1 MTRGVWKG
9 PFVHPSLLKK
19 IDKLKDQTKKMPI
32 KTWSRN
38 STIIPEFVGHSFLI
52 HNGKSFIPI
61 TVSEEMVGHKLGEFS
76 PTRKFSGH
84 TPADKKAA
92 AEGTSS
98 PASGSAPKAAPGS
111 SPKTATAPASKPAS
125 PKKDTKWQKKII

>member
-1 MTRGVWKG
+1 MTRGIWKG

-19 IDKLKDQTKKMPI
+19 VDKLKDKGKSQPI

-52 HNGKSFIPI
+52 HNGRSFIPI
-61 TVSEEMVGHKLGEFS
+61 TISEEMVGHKLGEFS

-92 AEGTSS
+92 ADGGAASS
-98 PASGSAPKAAPGS
+98 FKICTRRTHRQKVIKLPQQQPTP
-111 SPKTATAPASKPAS
+111 PSKGKEDA
-125 PKKDTKWQKKII
+125 KK

>member
-1 MTRGVWKG
+1 MTRSIWKG

-98 PASGSAPKAAPGS
+98 PSSGSATKAAPGS
-111 SPKTATAPASKPAS
+111 SPKAAPAAAPASKTAS
-125 PKKDTKWQKKII
+125 PKKDTK

>member
-19 IDKLKDQTKKMPI
+19 IDKIKDKSKKQPI

-52 HNGKSFIPI
+52 HNGKTFIPI
-61 TVSEEMVGHKLGEFS
+61 TISEEMVGHKLGEFS

-92 AEGTSS
+92 AEGTATAA
-98 PASGSAPKAAPGS
+98 PGAAPKAAPGAA
-111 SPKTATAPASKPAS
+111 PKAAPGAAPKAAPGAA
-125 PKKDTKWQKKII
+125 PKKDSK

>member
-19 IDKLKDQTKKMPI
+19 IDKLKDQSKKAPI

-52 HNGKSFIPI
+52 HNGK
-61 TVSEEMVGHKLGEFS
+61 KLQFHG
-76 PTRKFSGH
+76 
-84 TPADKKAA
+84 
-92 AEGTSS
+92 
-98 PASGSAPKAAPGS
+98 
-111 SPKTATAPASKPAS
+111 
-125 PKKDTKWQKKII
+125 IILHRNFVLD

>member
-111 SPKTATAPASKPAS
+111 SPKTATSPASKPAS
-125 PKKDTKWQKKII
+125 PKKDTK

>member
-1 MTRGVWKG
+1 MTRGIWKG
-9 PFVHPSLLKK
+9 PYVHPSLLKK
-19 IDKLKDQTKKMPI
+19 VDKLKDKGKSQSI

-52 HNGKSFIPI
+52 HNGRSFIPI
-61 TVSEEMVGHKLGEFS
+61 TISEEMVGHKLGEFS

-92 AEGTSS
+92 ADGGAASSAKSAPGASS
-98 PASGSAPKAAPGS
+98 PTSPKAAPAA
-111 SPKTATAPASKPAS
+111 ATPPSKGKDDA
-125 PKKDTKWQKKII
+125 KK

>member
-1 MTRGVWKG
+1 MSRGIWKG
-9 PFVHPSLLKK
+9 PFVHPALLKK
-19 IDKLKDQTKKMPI
+19 VDKLKSGDRKKPI

-61 TVSEEMVGHKLGEFS
+61 TISEEMVGHKLGEFS
-76 PTRKFSGH
+76 PTRKFAGH

-92 AEGTSS
+92 AEGAA
-98 PASGSAPKAAPGS
+98 PGAAPKAAPGAA
-111 SPKTATAPASKPAS
+111 PKAAPGAAPGAPAPVKGKDDG
-125 PKKDTKWQKKII
+125 KK

>member
-1 MTRGVWKG
+1 MTRSVWKG

-19 IDKLKDQTKKMPI
+19 IDKLKDAPNKKPI

-38 STIIPEFVGHSFLI
+38 STIIPDFVGHSFMI

-61 TVSEEMVGHKLGEFS
+61 TISEEMVGHKLGEFS

-92 AEGTSS
+92 AEGGGSSAAAKSAPSAPS
-98 PASGSAPKAAPGS
+98 PASSKAPAVTP
-111 SPKTATAPASKPAS
+111 TPASKGKDDG
-125 PKKDTKWQKKII
+125 KK

>member
-1 MTRGVWKG
+1 MTRSVWKG

-19 IDKLKDQTKKMPI
+19 IDKLKDKPNKKPI

-38 STIIPEFVGHSFLI
+38 STIIPDFVGHSFMI

-61 TVSEEMVGHKLGEFS
+61 TISEEMVGHKLGEFA
-76 PTRKFSGH
+76 PTTFKGH

-92 AEGTSS
+92 ATAAADAK
-98 PASGSAPKAAPGS
+98 PAPG
-111 SPKTATAPASKPAS
+111 A
-125 PKKDTKWQKKII
+125 KK

>member
-1 MTRGVWKG
+1 MTRGIWKG

-19 IDKLKDQTKKMPI
+19 VDKLKDKGKRQPI

-52 HNGKSFIPI
+52 HNGRSFIPI
-61 TVSEEMVGHKLGEFS
+61 TISEEMVGHKLGEFS

-92 AEGTSS
+92 AEGGATS
-98 PASGSAPKAAPGS
+98 AA
-111 SPKTATAPASKPAS
+111 AKPAS
-125 PKKDTKWQKKII
+125 SAPSPAGPKKPTPDTKGKDDAKK

>member
-1 MTRGVWKG
+1 MARGIWKG
-9 PFVHPSLLKK
+9 PFVHPALLKK
-19 IDKLKDQTKKMPI
+19 VDKLKSGDKKKPI

-61 TVSEEMVGHKLGEFS
+61 RISEEMVGHKLGEFS
-76 PTRKFSGH
+76 PTRKFVGH

-92 AEGTSS
+92 AEGA
-98 PASGSAPKAAPGS
+98 ASGAAPKAAPGAA
-111 SPKTATAPASKPAS
+111 PKAAPGAAPGAA
-125 PKKDTKWQKKII
+125 PKKDSKWTKKTT

>member
-1 MTRGVWKG
+1 MTRSVWKG

-19 IDKLKDQTKKMPI
+19 IDKLKDVPNKKPI

-52 HNGKSFIPI
+52 HNGKTFIPI
-61 TVSEEMVGHKLGEFS
+61 TISEEMVGHKLGEFS
-76 PTRKFSGH
+76 PTRKFTGH

-92 AEGTSS
+92 AE
-98 PASGSAPKAAPGS
+98 ASGAAPKAAPVASPGAAPKAAPGS
-111 SPKTATAPASKPAS
+111 AETPKGKEDG
-125 PKKDTKWQKKII
+125 KK

>member
-92 AEGTSS
+92 AEGTST

-111 SPKTATAPASKPAS
+111 APKAAPGAAAPASKPDS
-125 PKKDTKWQKKII
+125 PKKDTK

>member
-1 MTRGVWKG
+1 MSRGIWKG

-19 IDKLKDQTKKMPI
+19 VDKLKSGDRKKPI

-61 TVSEEMVGHKLGEFS
+61 TISEEMVGHKLGEFS
-76 PTRKFSGH
+76 PTRKFIAH
-84 TPADKKAA
+84 TAADKKAA
-92 AEGTSS
+92 AE
-98 PASGSAPKAAPGS
+98 ASEGSASKAAPGAAPKAAPGAA
-111 SPKTATAPASKPAS
+111 PKAAPAQTKGKEDG
-125 PKKDTKWQKKII
+125 KK

>member
-1 MTRGVWKG
+1 MTRGIWKG

-98 PASGSAPKAAPGS
+98 PATGSAPKAAPGS
-111 SPKTATAPASKPAS
+111 TPKAAPAAAPASKPAAT
-125 PKKDTKWQKKII
+125 KKETK

>member
-1 MTRGVWKG
+1 MTRGIWKG

-19 IDKLKDQTKKMPI
+19 IDKIKDKSTKQPI

-52 HNGKSFIPI
+52 HNGKTFIPI
-61 TVSEEMVGHKLGEFS
+61 TISEEMVGHKLGEFS

-92 AEGTSS
+92 AEGAVAAA
-98 PASGSAPKAAPGS
+98 PGAAPKAAPGAA
-111 SPKTATAPASKPAS
+111 PKAAPKAAPGAAPGAA
-125 PKKDTKWQKKII
+125 PKKDSK